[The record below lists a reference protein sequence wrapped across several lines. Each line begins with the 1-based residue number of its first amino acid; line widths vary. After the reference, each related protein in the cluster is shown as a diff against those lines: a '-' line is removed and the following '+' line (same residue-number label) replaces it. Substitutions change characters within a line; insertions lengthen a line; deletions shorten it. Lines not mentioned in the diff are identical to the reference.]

1 MSKDDLK
8 QFLIQAKQNTYA
20 SGGESQ
26 AKVLSDGR
34 KEYVFKQGGFEYIDR
49 YKGHEKFAGKEEVF
63 KNNKLIWQMEYQGRI
78 LMDKILADDIYS
90 FLRKALKQI
99 SEDKPSMSLSKISFL
114 L

>member
-49 YKGHEKFAGKEEVF
+49 YKGHEKFCRERKRFFKKIINLFGKWNIKDEF
-63 KNNKLIWQMEYQGRI
+63 
-78 LMDKILADDIYS
+78 
-90 FLRKALKQI
+90 
-99 SEDKPSMSLSKISFL
+99 
-114 L
+114 

>member
-63 KNNKLIWQMEYQGRI
+63 KNNKLIINPEHKKEN
-78 LMDKILADDIYS
+78 LSNK
-90 FLRKALKQI
+90 LKLI
-99 SEDKPSMSLSKISFL
+99 KKK
-114 L
+114 